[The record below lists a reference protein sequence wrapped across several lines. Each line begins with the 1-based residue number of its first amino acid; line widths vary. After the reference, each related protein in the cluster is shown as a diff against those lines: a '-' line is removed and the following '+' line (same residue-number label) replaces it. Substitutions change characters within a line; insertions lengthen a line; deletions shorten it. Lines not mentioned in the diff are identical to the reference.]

1 MGTGTKRKSLFSL
14 KFSLFFFQL
23 IYSIVSGDPEGQ
35 LNMTTVK
42 DDGKYFGVITVAKL
56 LDRETKDIY
65 KLNVT
70 RTYFIN

>member
-1 MGTGTKRKSLFSL
+1 
-14 KFSLFFFQL
+14 
-23 IYSIVSGDPEGQ
+23 
-35 LNMTTVK
+35 MTTVK
-42 DDGKYFGVITVAKL
+42 DDGKYVGVITVAKL